1 MKLLLVSALAA
12 SCLCI
17 GTASAETITFNGT
30 ILDTTC
36 NVTGGSGTN
45 GGTAGSFVVAL
56 PQISKT
62 ALSTAGA
69 TAGDTGFSVVIG
81 APSGQPGT
89 CDSMNGKTAKLHWNI
104 NQLSIDAA
112 NNVLKNTGTAT
123 NVGVQLASANGS
135 VVDLS
140 NVASATNVGSVVS
153 GGTTELNYVASYK
166 AIAGAAGQGT
176 VQTSL
181 EYVVEYN

>member
-1 MKLLLVSALAA
+1 MKLMLASALAV

-30 ILDTTC
+30 ILDATC
-36 NVTGGSGTN
+36 NVTGGQGTN
-45 GGTAGSFVVAL
+45 GVAGSFVVTL
-56 PQISKT
+56 PQISKSE
-62 ALSTAGA
+62 LSTAGA
-69 TAGDTGFSVVIG
+69 TAGATGFSVVIG
-81 APSGQPGT
+81 APSGQPGA
-89 CDSMNGKTAKLHWNI
+89 CDSLNGKTAKLHWNI

-112 NNVLKNTGTAT
+112 NNVLKNSGTAT
-123 NVGVQLASANGS
+123 NVGVQLANPNGN

-140 NVASATNVGSVVS
+140 NAASATNVGAEVT
-153 GGTTELNYVASYK
+153 GGTTQLNYVASYK
-166 AIAGAAGQGT
+166 AITGAAGQGT